1 MVNNDSPS
9 AVADVKKTV
18 ESVPEPVTHDS
29 FSIGLVDL
37 IEAAVARRDAELK
50 DKFDLS
56 MENVVT
62 KRLLETVLAKLI
74 DVKKEL
80 TDVKEK
86 LTDMQVTLSAH
97 AALKFV
103 KIQLAL
109 MLCTKY
115 KLEEETRLARV
126 LDLWPADR
134 DQEHRRIYRS
144 FLQAAVRANANALGA
159 VGHPKELAYVVMWD
173 TLKQA
178 GLNVGDA
185 NFVKKKLDAA
195 LDANQ
200 LK

>member
-1 MVNNDSPS
+1 
-9 AVADVKKTV
+9 
-18 ESVPEPVTHDS
+18 
-29 FSIGLVDL
+29 
-37 IEAAVARRDAELK
+37 
-50 DKFDLS
+50 
-56 MENVVT
+56 
-62 KRLLETVLAKLI
+62 
-74 DVKKEL
+74 
-80 TDVKEK
+80 
-86 LTDMQVTLSAH
+86 
-97 AALKFV
+97 
-103 KIQLAL
+103 

-115 KLEEETRLARV
+115 NLEEETRLARV